1 MMHFSFNIEHKII
14 PDYWDDFIFYEAME
28 YILIK
33 KKTSYEIFKFFNY
46 SAVFTATSPETLNWL
61 AASNALYASN
71 CS

>member
-33 KKTSYEIFKFFNY
+33 KRSHRRSFIF
-46 SAVFTATSPETLNWL
+46 
-61 AASNALYASN
+61 
-71 CS
+71 

>member
-33 KKTSYEIFKFFNY
+33 KRSPMRSFIF
-46 SAVFTATSPETLNWL
+46 
-61 AASNALYASN
+61 
-71 CS
+71 

>member
-33 KKTSYEIFKFFNY
+33 KKDLIGDLSFFNY

-61 AASNALYASN
+61 AASNSLYASN

>member
-33 KKTSYEIFKFFNY
+33 KKD
-46 SAVFTATSPETLNWL
+46 LL
-61 AASNALYASN
+61 
-71 CS
+71 

>member
-33 KKTSYEIFKFFNY
+33 KKTSYEIFHFLIIQQFSQQLRLK
-46 SAVFTATSPETLNWL
+46 L
-61 AASNALYASN
+61 
-71 CS
+71 